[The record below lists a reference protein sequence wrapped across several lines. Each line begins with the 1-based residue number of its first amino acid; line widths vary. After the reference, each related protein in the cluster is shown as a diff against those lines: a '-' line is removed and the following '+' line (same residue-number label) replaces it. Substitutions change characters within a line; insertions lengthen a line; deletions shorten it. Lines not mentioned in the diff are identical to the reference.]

1 VPFVVAGAIQL
12 SVSVPAPDVTV
23 PICGADEGPAG
34 TTVVVVAGDE
44 PMALFAT
51 IEKRYEV
58 PFVSPVTVAAS
69 GEDGATVATIVHTA
83 ASDPHDAKHIDT
95 M

>member
-1 VPFVVAGAIQL
+1 MPFVVAGAVQL
-12 SVSVPAPDVTV
+12 TASVPAPAVTV

-44 PMALFAT
+44 PIALFAT
-51 IEKRYEV
+51 IEKTYDV

-69 GEDGATVATIVHTA
+69 GEGGATVATTVQIA
-83 ASDPHDAKHIDT
+83 ASDPHDAEHIDT
-95 M
+95 T